1 MRHAGR
7 RPDGMHRHH
16 RPGGHDRRPGPGRGR
31 GQRQLALRRP
41 LRGQRP
47 GRVRAG
53 PPVTVRT
60 VAAWD
65 VLAAG
70 GGRRTSAGGGRT
82 AAPSPALGCA
92 ASVAAKN
99 AAGLGQNEKRWAWR
113 QPGGVDH
120 RQAGAVRRPA
130 ASSTALNT
138 GFRGWPDSLGLGNTT
153 SQTGN
158 PGWLINRDINAT
170 PTAGGRPDLVEAR
183 VLAVPDGDR
192 PCEVRTR
199 PGRGGCPVTLWHV
212 CGTPPRP
219 PTAVTPHRFSLGART
234 RALMSAPSAI
244 RTRDLLLRRHSPDVA
259 R

>member
-183 VLAVPDGDR
+183 VLAVPRTVVAKETALAGAGQPGGPVR
-192 PCEVRTR
+192 PARAWA
-199 PGRGGCPVTLWHV
+199 GGCD
-212 CGTPPRP
+212 G
-219 PTAVTPHRFSLGART
+219 G
-234 RALMSAPSAI
+234 SAEPFV
-244 RTRDLLLRRHSPDVA
+244 RRLA
-259 R
+259 G

>member
-92 ASVAAKN
+92 ASAAAKN

-113 QPGGVDH
+113 QPG
-120 RQAGAVRRPA
+120 
-130 ASSTALNT
+130 
-138 GFRGWPDSLGLGNTT
+138 
-153 SQTGN
+153 N

-170 PTAGGRPDLVEAR
+170 LTAGGRPDLVEAR
-183 VLAVPDGDR
+183 VLAVP
-192 PCEVRTR
+192 RTVVAKETALAG
-199 PGRGGCPVTLWHV
+199 PG
-212 CGTPPRP
+212 
-219 PTAVTPHRFSLGART
+219 S
-234 RALMSAPSAI
+234 
-244 RTRDLLLRRHSPDVA
+244 
-259 R
+259 